1 MELFI
6 LSPILFPLLGLLINA
21 SLGKRLGEK
30 AVGWIASIAVIASF
44 AVSLMMF
51 AQLGAAPATEGGEHG
66 APGLHA
72 TILPWITAGALNVS
86 WGFTVDQLSVTL
98 MLIITGIGAL
108 IHIYSIGYM
117 HGDERFP
124 RFFVYLNL
132 FVSSMLV
139 LVMADNLL
147 VMFVGWELV
156 GFCSY
161 LLIGFWFKNIKN
173 AEAGRKAFVANRIG
187 DVGFVLGILLTFVT
201 FGSLNFDSIFGS
213 LAGKDVAVITLITLL
228 LFVGAVGKSAQIP
241 LFVWL
246 PDAMAGPTPVSALIH
261 AATMVTAGIYMMTR
275 AHALFELAP
284 TTQTVVAIIGAL
296 TAFVAGSSALRQ
308 YDIKKVL
315 AYSTVSQL
323 GFMVAAAGIG
333 AYVASHFHLLTHA
346 FFKALLFLAAGAVI
360 HGMEHYR
367 HSHASHDQAG
377 LDRHDGPEV
386 DPQDMRNMGGLSKK
400 MPVTFVTFLIG
411 GLALAGVP
419 PLSGFFSKDEIMA
432 AALEK
437 NILVFALLAATALFT
452 AIYVGRQLALV
463 FFGAPRTQD
472 AEHAA
477 ESPALM
483 TVPLIALAVLAV
495 IGGALNLPGGG
506 WLHHWLEPVI
516 TEPATSFN
524 LLIAGIF
531 TVVAVAGLAMGLSL
545 YRNPAR
551 AQHEADAG
559 IGNFLY
565 RAWHF
570 DDVYHAV
577 IIKPFYVISTVCA
590 QVLDVGI
597 IDGIVNGVGKVT
609 RNIAGGLR
617 GIQTGFVRNYGLVM
631 LMGVVVVVAYFILN
645 AK

>member
-21 SLGKRLGEK
+21 TLGKRLGEK
-30 AVGWIASIAVIASF
+30 AAGWIASLAVIASF
-44 AVSLMMF
+44 VMSLMMF
-51 AQLGAAPATEGGEHG
+51 MQLNAMLAEGGEHG
-66 APGLHA
+66 AGLHA
-72 TILPWITAGALNVS
+72 TVLPWITAGALNVS
-86 WGFTVDQLSVTL
+86 WGFTVDPLSVTL

-139 LVMADNLL
+139 LVMADNFL

-156 GFCSY
+156 GLCSY

-173 AEAGRKAFVANRIG
+173 ADAGRKAFVVNRIG
-187 DVGFVLGILLTFVT
+187 DVGFILGILLIFVT
-201 FGSLNFDSIFGS
+201 FGSLNFAEVFKSVE
-213 LAGKDVAVITLITLL
+213 GKDVAVITLVTFL
-228 LFVGAVGKSAQIP
+228 LFIGAMGKSAQIP

-275 AHALFELAP
+275 SHALFEYAP
-284 TTQTVVAIIGAL
+284 TTQTVVALIGAL
-296 TAFVAGSSALRQ
+296 TAFVAGSAALRQ

-360 HGMEHYR
+360 HGMEH
-367 HSHASHDQAG
+367 HAKHASAG
-377 LDRHDGPEV
+377 AAHSV
-386 DPQDMRNMGGLSKK
+386 DPQDMRNMGGLSRK
-400 MPVTFVTFLIG
+400 MPITFITFLIG

-432 AALEK
+432 YALEK
-437 NILVFALLAATALFT
+437 NIVVFALLAVTALFT
-452 AIYVGRQLALV
+452 AIYVGRQLLLV
-463 FFGAPRTQD
+463 FFGSARTED
-472 AEHAA
+472 ASHAA
-477 ESPALM
+477 ESPVLM
-483 TVPLIALAVLAV
+483 TLPLIVLAVLAA
-495 IGGALNLPGGG
+495 IGGVLNLPGGG

-516 TEPATSFN
+516 AEPAKPFN
-524 LLIAGIF
+524 ALVAIIF
-531 TVVAVAGLAMGLSL
+531 TLVAIAGLAIGASL
-545 YRNPAR
+545 YRNPERAR
-551 AQHEADAG
+551 NEADAG
-559 IGNFLY
+559 LGNFLFRAWRFDDLY
-565 RAWHF
+565 RAI
-570 DDVYHAV
+570 
-577 IIKPFYVISTVCA
+577 IIKPFYAISTICA

-597 IDGIVNGVGKVT
+597 IDGVVNGVGRLT
-609 RNIAGGLR
+609 RSAAGNLR

-631 LMGVVVVVAYFILN
+631 LMGVVVVVAYFVVN
-645 AK
+645 AR

>member
-21 SLGKRLGEK
+21 TLGKRLGEK
-30 AVGWIASIAVIASF
+30 AVGWIASLAVIASF
-44 AVSLMMF
+44 VMSLMMF
-51 AQLGAAPATEGGEHG
+51 TQLGAMPAAEGGEHG
-66 APGLHA
+66 AGLHA
-72 TILPWITAGALNVS
+72 SIAPWITAGALNVS

-139 LVMADNLL
+139 LVMADNFL

-156 GFCSY
+156 GLCSY

-173 AEAGRKAFVANRIG
+173 AEAGRKAFVVNRIG
-187 DVGFVLGILLTFVT
+187 DVGFILGIFLIFIT
-201 FGSLNFDSIFGS
+201 FGSLNFSTVFGS
-213 LAGKDVAVITLITLL
+213 VEGKDVAVITLITLL
-228 LFVGAVGKSAQIP
+228 LFVGATGKSAQIP

-275 AHALFELAP
+275 AHALFEFAP
-284 TTQTVVAIIGAL
+284 TTQTVVAIVGAL

-367 HSHASHDQAG
+367 HSKDHHAHDDHA
-377 LDRHDGPEV
+377 V

-400 MPVTFVTFLIG
+400 MPITFATFLIG

-432 AALEK
+432 YALEK
-437 NILVFALLAATALFT
+437 NVIVFALLAVTALFT

-463 FFGAPRTQD
+463 FFGSPRTQD

-483 TVPLIALAVLAV
+483 TLPLIVLAVLAV

-516 TEPATSFN
+516 AEPAKPFN
-524 LLIAGIF
+524 ALVAGIF
-531 TVVAVAGLAMGLSL
+531 TVVAIAGLATGFSL
-545 YRNPAR
+545 YRVPAR
-551 AQHEADAG
+551 AQNEADAG
-559 IGNFLY
+559 IGNFLFKAWRLDDLY
-565 RAWHF
+565 RAI
-570 DDVYHAV
+570 
-577 IIKPFYVISTVCA
+577 IIKPFYIISTVCA
-590 QVLDVGI
+590 QVIDVGV
-597 IDGIVNGVGKVT
+597 IDGIVNGVGRLT

-617 GIQTGFVRNYGLVM
+617 GLQTGFVRNYGLVM

-645 AK
+645 AR